1 MINTPYLLT
10 VRLSVNMW
18 AERQERKMSIRAIRG
33 ATTAN
38 ENTREAVFEA
48 TIEMVQEMIEA
59 NGIKTS
65 DMVDFIFTVT
75 PDLTAVFPAAAVRK
89 MGITDVPL
97 LDMAA
102 PDIDGAL
109 KMCIRVMLHINTDI
123 ENKELNHVYLRGAK
137 ALRPD
142 LVKTKKI
149 SVAIDGPAGAG
160 KSSVAK
166 QVAKDMGY
174 VYIDTG
180 AMYRAVA
187 VWAIENGID
196 IKNDTQKLINSLNE
210 IKIDVS
216 YDENVQRMHLNGK
229 DVTERIRE
237 NDASMGA
244 SAVATIPEVR
254 VYLVDMQRKM
264 GEKGGVIMDGRDI
277 GTAVLPDAELKIYLT
292 ASVEERAMRRYKEY
306 IEKGIACDY
315 EQLKADVISRDEND
329 MNRKASPLR
338 QAEDAILL
346 DTTDKTFIEAV
357 DTIKEW
363 IKNTEAKI

>member
-1 MINTPYLLT
+1 MSGKA
-10 VRLSVNMW
+10 RD
-18 AERQERKMSIRAIRG
+18 KMS
-33 ATTAN
+33 
-38 ENTREAVFEA
+38 
-48 TIEMVQEMIEA
+48 
-59 NGIKTS
+59 
-65 DMVDFIFTVT
+65 D
-75 PDLTAVFPAAAVRK
+75 
-89 MGITDVPL
+89 
-97 LDMAA
+97 
-102 PDIDGAL
+102 
-109 KMCIRVMLHINTDI
+109 
-123 ENKELNHVYLRGAK
+123 KE
-137 ALRPD
+137 
-142 LVKTKKI
+142 TKKI

-166 QVAKDMGY
+166 KAAKDMGY

-187 VWAIENGID
+187 VWAIENNID
-196 IKNDTQKLINSLNE
+196 IKNDTETLIDSLND

-277 GTAVLPDAELKIYLT
+277 GTAVLPNAELKIYLT
-292 ASVEERAMRRYKEY
+292 ASVDERAMRRYKEY
-306 IEKGIACDY
+306 IEKGIECDY
-315 EQLKADVISRDEND
+315 EELKADVIKRDEND
-329 MNRKASPLR
+329 INRKASPLR

-346 DTTDKTFIEAV
+346 DTTDKTFDEAV
-357 DTIKEW
+357 ETVKELIKVTEG
-363 IKNTEAKI
+363 KN

>member
-1 MINTPYLLT
+1 MSGKA
-10 VRLSVNMW
+10 RD
-18 AERQERKMSIRAIRG
+18 KMS
-33 ATTAN
+33 
-38 ENTREAVFEA
+38 
-48 TIEMVQEMIEA
+48 
-59 NGIKTS
+59 
-65 DMVDFIFTVT
+65 D
-75 PDLTAVFPAAAVRK
+75 
-89 MGITDVPL
+89 
-97 LDMAA
+97 
-102 PDIDGAL
+102 
-109 KMCIRVMLHINTDI
+109 
-123 ENKELNHVYLRGAK
+123 KE
-137 ALRPD
+137 
-142 LVKTKKI
+142 TKKI

-166 QVAKDMGY
+166 KAAKDMGY

-187 VWAIENGID
+187 VWAIEHNID
-196 IKNDTQKLINSLNE
+196 IKNDTETLIDSLNK

-254 VYLVDMQRKM
+254 VYLVDMQRRM

-277 GTAVLPDAELKIYLT
+277 GTAVLPNAELKIYLT

-306 IEKGIACDY
+306 IEKGIECNY
-315 EQLKADVISRDEND
+315 EELKTDVIKRDEND

-346 DTTDKTFIEAV
+346 DTTDKTFDEAV
-357 DTIKEW
+357 DAVKELIKV
-363 IKNTEAKI
+363 TEERN